1 MNILDLQDKLKNFS
15 QDQLIREMQMPT
27 GQLPQFLLLNEI
39 TRRKKMQDS
48 FAQQQDQAQ
57 QQTTVAQ
64 DAINSAGIP
73 QGAAQQLAGT
83 MAPQTDMTGNTGAA
97 PQQMMPQAPQPVQGM
112 AGGGIVAL
120 QDGGR
125 VTAPRLVVRGGRQF
139 AEMPDGSLVP
149 MSELGY
155 DQETST
161 DAAAAP
167 RGFPM
172 DLGPTATQADL
183 DQRYNESR
191 LGIDSMR
198 AGMGAPSIG
207 DVPAIALDTAPAAP
221 RQAPMLDF
229 PSTVDAAMPG
239 AMASRPEPNR
249 MMMAADAFDTRAD
262 MAAYAPSLF
271 GAVPTG
277 EGQAFN
283 FDTSPLVPTTPAAG
297 PNAPMAGTDPRGL
310 PTIIGEMLSG
320 EDPKATADRLMAN
333 GQIDQDQYNR
343 YVFGSSGERNR
354 IIREALGREEPRT
367 PAVTPA
373 PAVPGDAATGDPTA
387 DTAPPEVLTP
397 DETTLRPQARP
408 DTSEV
413 ATPDATTKTPGGGGI
428 AAAARG
434 AAAPS
439 DFEQELM
446 TMLAARE
453 KRAEQDK
460 WLALAQ
466 AGMQLMSSTQ
476 PTFGGA
482 LGEAGAAGL
491 GALREGQAGSE
502 ADRLALLGQI
512 EQSRMGREKMDLE
525 RQALAARSAAD
536 GRPTAIPAAALSAL
550 GDQITAISER
560 LSDAMNPVTAD
571 QRTTLTNQ
579 LESLQ
584 QQQTAL
590 NAMYFGQ
597 YGVAAP
603 QPTTTTPGIID
614 VRN

>member
-1 MNILDLQDKLKNFS
+1 
-15 QDQLIREMQMPT
+15 
-27 GQLPQFLLLNEI
+27 
-39 TRRKKMQDS
+39 
-48 FAQQQDQAQ
+48 
-57 QQTTVAQ
+57 
-64 DAINSAGIP
+64 
-73 QGAAQQLAGT
+73 
-83 MAPQTDMTGNTGAA
+83 
-97 PQQMMPQAPQPVQGM
+97 
-112 AGGGIVAL
+112 
-120 QDGGR
+120 
-125 VTAPRLVVRGGRQF
+125 
-139 AEMPDGSLVP
+139 MPDGSVVP
-149 MSELGY
+149 LSALGY
-155 DQETST
+155 DQDTST
-161 DAAAAP
+161 SAASAP
-167 RGFPM
+167 RAFPF
-172 DLGPTATQADL
+172 DLGPTATQGDL
-183 DQRYNESR
+183 DQRFNEER

-221 RQAPMLDF
+221 RQAPMVGS
-229 PSTVDAAMPG
+229 PSAVDTAMTGPTAPRAAPT
-239 AMASRPEPNR
+239 R

-283 FDTSPLVPTTPAAG
+283 FDTSPLVPTTPVAG
-297 PNAPMAGTDPRGL
+297 PNAPMAGADPRGL
-310 PTIIGEMLSG
+310 GTIISETLSG
-320 EDPKATADRLMAN
+320 EDPKATADRLLDS
-333 GQIDQDQYNR
+333 GQIDQEQYNR
-343 YVFGSSGERNR
+343 YVFGSSGERNLV
-354 IIREALGREEPRT
+354 IREALGREEPRT

-373 PAVPGDAATGDPTA
+373 PAVPGDAATGDLTA

-408 DTSEV
+408 DT
-413 ATPDATTKTPGGGGI
+413 PDAAANAATKTPGGGGI
-428 AAAARG
+428 ASVARG
-434 AAAPS
+434 AGAPS

-525 RQALAARSAAD
+525 RQALAARGAA
-536 GRPTAIPAAALSAL
+536 GRQSPAIPATALSEL
-550 GDQITAISER
+550 GEQLTSVNDR
-560 LSDAMNPVTAD
+560 LSGISDISAD
-571 QRTTLTNQ
+571 ERIRLTDQQAVLQSQYNALTNRF
-579 LESLQ
+579 L
-584 QQQTAL
+584 A
-590 NAMYFGQ
+590 Q
-597 YGVAAP
+597 YGVVSGGAP
-603 QPTTTTPGIID
+603 ASSVAPVMAPSA
-614 VRN
+614 RSN